1 MPIMIYKE
9 INMKRLKVTEE
20 YRAYSE
26 QEAIDALN
34 EARAKQNTEGY
45 TLGANGYK
53 YKTKK
58 AKGEIIAEAWIVSIT
73 KVYDEI
79 WDEGDKA

>member
-1 MPIMIYKE
+1 
-9 INMKRLKVTEE
+9 MKKLKVTEE

-26 QEAIDALN
+26 EEAIQAIN
-34 EARAKQNTEGY
+34 GARALQEEGGY

-53 YKTKK
+53 YRTKK

-73 KVYDEI
+73 KIFDEI
-79 WDEGDKA
+79 WDKEDTP

>member
-1 MPIMIYKE
+1 
-9 INMKRLKVTEE
+9 MKRLKVTEE

-34 EARAKQNTEGY
+34 EARAKQNIEGY

-58 AKGEIIAEAWIVSIT
+58 AKGEIVDQGWTVSIS
-73 KVYDEI
+73 KIYNEF
-79 WDEGDKA
+79 WD

>member
-1 MPIMIYKE
+1 
-9 INMKRLKVTEE
+9 MKRLKVTEE

-34 EARAKQNTEGY
+34 EARAKQNTEKY

-73 KVYDEI
+73 KVYDEV

>member
-1 MPIMIYKE
+1 
-9 INMKRLKVTEE
+9 MKRLKVTEE

-26 QEAIDALN
+26 EEAISALN
-34 EARAKQNTEGY
+34 AARELQAEDKY

-58 AKGEIIAEAWIVSIT
+58 SKGAIIGEAWIVSVT
-73 KVYDEI
+73 KIYDDV
-79 WDEGDKA
+79 WDDGEFDNG

>member
-1 MPIMIYKE
+1 
-9 INMKRLKVTEE
+9 MKRLKVTEE

-34 EARAKQNTEGY
+34 EARAKQNKEGY

-58 AKGEIIAEAWIVSIT
+58 AKGEIIAEAWVVSVT
-73 KVYDEI
+73 KVYDEV

>member
-1 MPIMIYKE
+1 
-9 INMKRLKVTEE
+9 MKRFKVTEE

-26 QEAIDALN
+26 QEAIDAI
-34 EARAKQNTEGY
+34 EAARAHQADEKY

-58 AKGEIIAEAWIVSIT
+58 SKGEIIGEAWIVSVT
-73 KVYDEI
+73 KIFDEI
-79 WDEGDKA
+79 WDEGEFDG

>member
-1 MPIMIYKE
+1 
-9 INMKRLKVTEE
+9 MKRLKVTEE

-26 QEAIDALN
+26 EEAIEALN
-34 EARAKQNTEGY
+34 AARAHQEDGKY

-58 AKGEIIAEAWIVSIT
+58 SKGEIIGEAWIVSVA
-73 KVYDEI
+73 KVFDEV
-79 WDEGDKA
+79 WDEGEFDG

>member
-1 MPIMIYKE
+1 
-9 INMKRLKVTEE
+9 MKRLKVTEE

-73 KVYDEI
+73 KVFDEV